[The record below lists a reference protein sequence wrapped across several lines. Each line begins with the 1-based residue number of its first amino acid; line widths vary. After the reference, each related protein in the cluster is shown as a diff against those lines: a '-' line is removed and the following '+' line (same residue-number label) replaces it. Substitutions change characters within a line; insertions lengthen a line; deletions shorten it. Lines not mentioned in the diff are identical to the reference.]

1 MRTVVVKGACR
12 SVLAAST
19 MDRTDPP
26 PPRRNDAA
34 ASGER
39 ASPAQPGGTATLS
52 PAVEPSAE
60 QQAFLLQALLESLPD
75 QVYFKDRNSR
85 FLAASRHTALKV
97 GAPDARGLLGKTDSD
112 FYTGEHADQ
121 AFRDE
126 QEIIRSGVPM
136 VNVEEKET
144 LPNGVIRWVSTTKMP
159 LIDRSG
165 TIIGTFGLSRD
176 ITERKRMEDQLVRRT
191 FYDPLTQL
199 PNRALLLSRL
209 QHLCGEGRKIETADT
224 PLRFAL
230 IAINVDH
237 FTGINESL
245 GHDAGDE
252 VLLQTTRRLKACLGT
267 GDTLARLGGDDFV
280 VLMEDVPG
288 IHQVE
293 QMGERVI
300 AAFALPYL
308 LGKREIFVTAGV
320 GLAVHHGDYDHADQV
335 LRDAHIALHRA
346 KAHGPGRRELFDAQM
361 RREAVDRLDI
371 EMGLR
376 RAVERQQIV
385 VLYQPILDARTG
397 RVEAFEALARWRH
410 PERGLLSPDQ
420 FIPLA
425 EQTGLIEGLGGDV
438 LRQACQQLAVWQAKF
453 PAARNLR
460 MGVNLSARQLRSA
473 TLVDEV
479 ERAIAE
485 SGIGRDVLTIELT
498 ESGVMADAELGCAV
512 LTGLRDLGA
521 RIHIDDFGTG
531 YSSLGY
537 LHTLPV
543 DALKIDRSFIK
554 RLGQSDGASEIVRAI
569 VAVAHAL
576 RLGVVAEGV
585 ETREQLAAVRALGC
599 TAIQGYLYSPPVSA
613 EDAERFLTGLP
624 MNPV

>member
-1 MRTVVVKGACR
+1 
-12 SVLAAST
+12 
-19 MDRTDPP
+19 MDHTG
-26 PPRRNDAA
+26 PPRDPKTDTSQ
-34 ASGER
+34 SGGVDPLPSPGLR
-39 ASPAQPGGTATLS
+39 AP
-52 PAVEPSAE
+52 PSEAGPNAE

-75 QVYFKDRNSR
+75 QIYFKDRESR

-97 GAPDARGLLGKTDSD
+97 GVSDARRLLGKADSD
-112 FYTGEHADQ
+112 FYTGEHAKQ
-121 AFRDE
+121 AFADE

-144 LPNGVIRWVSTTKMP
+144 LPNGVVRWVSTTKMP
-159 LIDRSG
+159 LIDKTG
-165 TIIGTFGLSRD
+165 AIIGTFGLSRD

-209 QHLCGEGRKIETADT
+209 EHLCGEGRKAEGEGTV
-224 PLRFAL
+224 LRFAL

-245 GHDAGDE
+245 GHEAGDD

-288 IHQVE
+288 LDCVE

-300 AAFALPYL
+300 AAFGPPYV

-320 GLAVHHGDYDHADQV
+320 GLAVQQGEYTNADQV

-346 KAHGPGRRELFDAQM
+346 KAHGPGRQELFDTKM
-361 RREAVDRLDI
+361 RRDAIDRLDI
-371 EMGLR
+371 ETGLR
-376 RAVERQQIV
+376 RAVERHEIV
-385 VLYQPILDARTG
+385 VHYQPIVDARTG
-397 RVEAFEALARWRH
+397 RVVSFEALARWRH
-410 PERGLLSPDQ
+410 PERGLLSPDR
-420 FIPLA
+420 FIPVA
-425 EQTGLIEGLGGDV
+425 EKTGLIEGLGGDV
-438 LRQACQQLAVWQAKF
+438 LRQACQQLAAWQAKF
-453 PAARNLR
+453 PAALGLR
-460 MGVNLSARQLRSA
+460 MGVNLSTRQLRSS
-473 TLVDEV
+473 TLVDDV
-479 ERAIAE
+479 ARAIAE
-485 SGIGRDVLTIELT
+485 SGIGRDVLTLELT

-543 DALKIDRSFIK
+543 DALKIDRSFVK

-569 VAVAHAL
+569 VGVAQAL

-599 TAIQGYLYSPPVSA
+599 TEIQGYLYSPPVSA
-613 EDAERFLTGLP
+613 EEAERFLTGLP
-624 MNPV
+624 LNPVSG